1 MDISKLLPLLGG
13 DEKTAA
19 LIQGLSG
26 GDTSSLLSAAMQNSN
41 PNTAKILGLMSAF
54 DNKPQQKKPPAP
66 GLKAVAPFAS
76 SDILG
81 RLYKLLRL

>member
-26 GDTSSLLSAAMQNSN
+26 GDTSSLLSAAMQNSR
-41 PNTAKILGLMSAF
+41 TDVGF
-54 DNKPQQKKPPAP
+54 RQ
-66 GLKAVAPFAS
+66 
-76 SDILG
+76 
-81 RLYKLLRL
+81 

>member
-1 MDISKLLPLLGG
+1 MDITKLLPLLGG

-19 LIQGLSG
+19 LLQGYK
-26 GDTSSLLSAAMQNSN
+26 SSLLSAALSN
-41 PNTAKILGLMSAF
+41 ADPSTAKILGLMSAF
-54 DNKPQQKKPPAP
+54 DKKPQQSKPPAP
-66 GLKAVAPFAS
+66 GLKAVAAFAS

>member
-1 MDISKLLPLLGG
+1 MDITKLLPLLGG

-19 LIQGLSG
+19 LLQGLSG
-26 GDTSSLLSAAMQNSN
+26 GDKSSLLSAALSN
-41 PNTAKILGLMSAF
+41 ADPSTTKILGLMSAL
-54 DNKPQQKKPPAP
+54 DKKPQQSKPPAP
-66 GLKAVAPFAS
+66 GLKAVAAFAS